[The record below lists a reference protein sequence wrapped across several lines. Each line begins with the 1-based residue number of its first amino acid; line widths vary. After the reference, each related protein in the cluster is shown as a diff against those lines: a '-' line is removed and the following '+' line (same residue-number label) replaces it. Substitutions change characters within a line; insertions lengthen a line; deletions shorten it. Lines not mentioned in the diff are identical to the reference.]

1 MAGRERSS
9 QGNAALSLSYGY
21 GCDGG
26 AGSALQ
32 LQGLNDEGF
41 AGFQSHLLT
50 LKRLLKVTSGNL
62 LPGPGIWTP

>member
-32 LQGLNDEGF
+32 LQGLNDEGI

-50 LKRLLKVTSGNL
+50 LK
-62 LPGPGIWTP
+62 